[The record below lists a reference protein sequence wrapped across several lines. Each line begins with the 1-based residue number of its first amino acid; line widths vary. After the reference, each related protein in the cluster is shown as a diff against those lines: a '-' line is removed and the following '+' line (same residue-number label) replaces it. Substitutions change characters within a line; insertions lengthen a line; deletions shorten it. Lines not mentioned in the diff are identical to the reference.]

1 MSNYPSL
8 PVSLL
13 IEANAAVVDNSKLSD
28 TEQWWANQQLW
39 LAQQGYVLRPRYR
52 PGWVPSW
59 KRGRVSEFKAEDGL
73 RSRVRF
79 RALIQQLMRLI
90 SI

>member
-1 MSNYPSL
+1 MSHRPSL
-8 PVSLL
+8 PASLL
-13 IEANAAVVDNSKLSD
+13 IEASAVTVDRSKLTE
-28 TEQWWANQQLW
+28 TEQWWANQQIW

-52 PGWVPSW
+52 PGWIPSW
-59 KRGRVSEFKAEDGL
+59 KKGRVSEFKAEDGL